1 MPKGLTVVLNQPGKP
16 LELETLPTPEVE
28 PGGILIKNTA
38 AAICGSDLHYWRN
51 DGNYSGPDMR
61 RVPGHEFT
69 GVVASLGKGVTT
81 DSLRKPLKE
90 GDRVAFPF
98 FNPCN
103 RCYWCVRGEHHV
115 CPYRQRRSMQ
125 YTLNEYPYCD
135 GGYAE
140 YYFLPPGH
148 YVFKVPDILP
158 DESIPPVNCAMCQ
171 VLHGLEYS
179 GMQFGD
185 VVAIQGAGGLGIYT
199 AAIAAE
205 KGASKVI
212 SIDKQPLRLDFATK
226 CGATDVIDMNE
237 FPTPESRV
245 QRVKDLTD
253 GRGADVVVEVV
264 GIAAATVEG
273 LDMVRLGGKF
283 VDIGNIVPQAVSFP
297 AIKVIQQ
304 QIKWTGLMH
313 YNPWIMPAALEF
325 LVRTRDK
332 YPLSKV
338 VSHSF
343 PLADVNKAF
352 AFAEWQGKNAGTAAT
367 RVILKP

>member
-1 MPKGLTVVLNQPGKP
+1 VPKGLTVVLNQPGKP

-51 DGNYSGPDMR
+51 DGNYQGPDLR

-69 GVVASLGKGVTT
+69 GVVHSLGQGIKT
-81 DSLRKPLKE
+81 DSLQRPLKE

-103 RCYWCVRGEHHV
+103 RCYWCVRGEHHA
-115 CPYRQRRSMQ
+115 CPSRQRRSVQ
-125 YTLNEYPYCD
+125 FNLDQYPYCD

-148 YVFKVPDILP
+148 YVFKVPDVLP
-158 DESIPPVNCAMCQ
+158 DEAIPPVNCALCQ
-171 VLHGLEYS
+171 VLHGLEYAD
-179 GMQFGD
+179 MKFGD
-185 VVAIQGAGGLGIYT
+185 VVVVQGAGGLGLYT
-199 AAIAAE
+199 AAVAAE
-205 KGASKVI
+205 KGASRII
-212 SIDKQPLRLDFATK
+212 SIDGQTLRLEMARK

-237 FPTPESRV
+237 LTTPEARV

-273 LDMVRLGGKF
+273 LDMVRINGKF
-283 VDIGNIVPQAVSFP
+283 VDIGNIVPQPVSFP
-297 AIKVIQQ
+297 ATKVITQ
-304 QIKWTGLMH
+304 QIHWTGLMH
-313 YNPWIMPAALEF
+313 YNPWIMPAALDF
-325 LVRTRDK
+325 LVRTKDK
-332 YPLSKV
+332 YPLSKI

-352 AFAEWQGKNAGTAAT
+352 AFAEWQGKGAGTAAT